1 MSVLHTTIRMFVLT
15 AMAFA
20 GQLGLSQNG
29 YHPGAKEVAF
39 DPDWQLFAPVQL
51 QDMEDIP
58 ARKRANTG
66 FYVTYDRM
74 YMMVTR
80 PEAEAASNA
89 LDTAWGNRWDFGW
102 SREDGGWNF
111 SVMNIEGPDRY
122 DRYGQRWASYPL
134 PDLDGDDGDAIL
146 QAPETLLQ
154 QYRTFEMLDSVNAGT
169 LRGFE
174 ANKTWR
180 FEPYRYGGILEPMLG
195 IRYAGFQDLAINDS
209 YQISDG
215 VIIPFVDNQYGTDL
229 VQEQYT
235 REQARTD
242 NNMLLGQFGFR
253 YTKAVRRWT
262 FSNDAKV
269 FAGHVWQNQEN
280 STDVFNNYYG
290 GTVASGDD
298 PVQEL
303 DRAGTT
309 FSSRRKDSTTVGFD
323 IRVEAAYKAFKGVD
337 LRAGFQMLYF
347 GRGIWRGATPISGAN
362 QHLNNQHLIM
372 PGFTAGITWNR

>member
-1 MSVLHTTIRMFVLT
+1 MTVLHTTIRMFVLT

-80 PEAEAASNA
+80 PEAEQGNNA

-111 SVMNIEGPDRY
+111 SVMNLNGPDQY

-154 QYRTFEMLDSVNAGT
+154 QYRTFEMLDSVNAGSM
-169 LRGFE
+169 RGFE

-209 YQISDG
+209 YTISDG
-215 VIIPFVDNQYGTDL
+215 TLARPFVSNQFGDDL
-229 VQEQYT
+229 VQETFT
-235 REQARTD
+235 RRTARTD
-242 NNMLLGQFGFR
+242 NNMLLGQIGFR

-262 FSNDAKV
+262 FSNDSKV
-269 FAGHVWQNQEN
+269 FAGHVYQNQEH
-280 STDVFNNYYG
+280 STDVFNNYYA
-290 GTVASGDD
+290 GTVAAGDD

-303 DRAGTT
+303 DRMGTAFT
-309 FSSRRKDSTTVGFD
+309 NSRRDSTTVGFD
-323 IRVEAAYKAFKGVD
+323 LRVEAAYKAFKGVD

-347 GRGIWRGATPISGAN
+347 GRGIWRGATAGN
-362 QHLNNQHLIM
+362 GRNDLNNQHLIM
-372 PGFTAGITWNR
+372 PGFTAGLTWNR

>member
-1 MSVLHTTIRMFVLT
+1 MTVLHTTIRMFVLT

-80 PEAEAASNA
+80 PEAEQGNNA

-102 SREDGGWNF
+102 SREEGGWNF
-111 SVMNIEGPDRY
+111 SVMNLDGPDKYNRY
-122 DRYGQRWASYPL
+122 DQRWASYPL
-134 PDLDGDDGDAIL
+134 PDTDGDDGDAIL

-154 QYRTFEMLDSVNAGT
+154 QYRTFEMLDSVNAGSM
-169 LRGFE
+169 RGFE

-195 IRYAGFQDLAINDS
+195 LRYAGFQDLAINDS
-209 YQISDG
+209 YAVTTVTNQFGAGIS
-215 VIIPFVDNQYGTDL
+215 
-229 VQEQYT
+229 QERFT
-235 REQARTD
+235 RQTARTD

-262 FSNDAKV
+262 FSNDARV
-269 FAGHVWQNQEN
+269 FAGHVYQNQEN
-280 STDVFNNYYG
+280 ATDVFNNYFG
-290 GTVASGDD
+290 ATIAAGDD
-298 PVQEL
+298 AIQEL
-303 DRAGTT
+303 DRVGTT
-309 FSSRRKDSTTVGFD
+309 YSSRRMDNTTVGFD
-323 IRVEAAYKAFKGVD
+323 LRVEAAYKAFKGVD

-347 GRGIWRGATPISGAN
+347 GRGIWRGATPASGEN
-362 QHLNNQHLIM
+362 QFRNNQHLIM
-372 PGFTAGITWNR
+372 PGFTAGLTWNR

>member
-1 MSVLHTTIRMFVLT
+1 MFVLT

-80 PEAEAASNA
+80 PEAEQATNA

-111 SVMNIEGPDRY
+111 SVMNIDGPDKY
-122 DRYGQRWASYPL
+122 NRYGQRWASYPL
-134 PDLDGDDGDAIL
+134 PDIDGDDGDAIL

-154 QYRTFEMLDSVNAGT
+154 QYRTFEMLDSVNAGSM
-169 LRGFE
+169 RGFE

-180 FEPYRYGGILEPMLG
+180 FEPYRYGGILEPMIGL
-195 IRYAGFQDLAINDS
+195 RYAGFQDLAVNTRYTVDFGTVTN
-209 YQISDG
+209 QFGDDIS
-215 VIIPFVDNQYGTDL
+215 
-229 VQEQYT
+229 QEQYT
-235 REQARTD
+235 KETARID

-269 FAGHVWQNQEN
+269 FAGHVYQNREF
-280 STDVFNNYYG
+280 STDVFNNYFG
-290 GTVASGDD
+290 ATIGAGDD
-298 PVQEL
+298 PIQEL
-303 DRAGTT
+303 DRDGTT
-309 FSSRRKDSTTVGFD
+309 FTSSRRDNSTVGFD

-347 GRGIWRGATPISGAN
+347 GRGIWRGATPLGGGN
-362 QHLNNQHLIM
+362 QFANNQHLIM
-372 PGFTAGITWNR
+372 PGFTAGLTWNR